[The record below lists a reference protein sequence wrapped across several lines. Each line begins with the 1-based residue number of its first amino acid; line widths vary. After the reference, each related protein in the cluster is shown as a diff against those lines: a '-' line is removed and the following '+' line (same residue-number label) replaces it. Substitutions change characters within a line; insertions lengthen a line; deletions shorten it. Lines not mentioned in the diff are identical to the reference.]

1 LRSSKNQTIAS
12 TIPLL
17 TPVDTKRLDK
27 TLEINM
33 PVLTLI
39 LIYCTLVA
47 VAFYWAAKTHGLSTG
62 KWGAMG
68 FFGGIASFVG
78 CAIVLSFIQTQLI
91 DRSII
96 DAPGFALL
104 PGSAFVASA
113 LVMYLV
119 YWKRIYPLP
128 RDASQ
133 SRHKDG

>member
-1 LRSSKNQTIAS
+1 M
-12 TIPLL
+12 
-17 TPVDTKRLDK
+17 DTKRLDK

-47 VAFYWAAKTHGLSTG
+47 VAFYWAAKTRGLSTG
-62 KWGAMG
+62 KWGAIG
-68 FFGGIASFVG
+68 FFGGIASIIG
-78 CAIVLSFIQTQLI
+78 CVIVLSFIQTQLI

-96 DAPGFALL
+96 DAPGFALF
-104 PGSAFVASA
+104 PGSA

-133 SRHKDG
+133 SRDKDG